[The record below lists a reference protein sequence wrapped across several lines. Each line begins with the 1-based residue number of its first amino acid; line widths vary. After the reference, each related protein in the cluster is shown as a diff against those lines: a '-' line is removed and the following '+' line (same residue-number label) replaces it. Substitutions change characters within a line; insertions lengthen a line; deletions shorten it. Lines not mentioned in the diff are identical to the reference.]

1 MKRTSIKKQ
10 LINALAVTAI
20 TTSSLGGVLL
30 TSPMAMTTASA
41 ASTRAIK
48 YSEKDAVKKFQKE
61 FKGSKVTEIQ
71 LEEFAGSYRY
81 EISGRDDTKEHNLYL
96 NAKTGKVTDKHSER
110 LDSDDDDTALD
121 LSKLINRQQATKI
134 AEKAAKSG
142 KAHDWT
148 LSYDDGNPVWEIEVG
163 KGSKQHDV
171 KVNADNKKVISNELD
186 D

>member
-1 MKRTSIKKQ
+1 MKQTSIKKQ
-10 LINALAVTAI
+10 LINALAVTVI
-20 TTSSLGGVLL
+20 TTSSLGGVFLA
-30 TSPMAMTTASA
+30 SPAAMTNASA
-41 ASTRAIK
+41 ASTSAIK

-61 FKGSKVTEIQ
+61 FKDSKVTEIQ

-81 EISGRDDTKEHNLYL
+81 EVSGRDNTKEHNLYI
-96 NAKTGKVTDKHSER
+96 NAKNGKVTDKHSER
-110 LDSDDDDTALD
+110 LDNNDDDTALD
-121 LSKLINRQQATKI
+121 LSKLISRKQATKI

-163 KGSKQHDV
+163 KGHKQHDV
-171 KVNADNKKVISNELD
+171 KVNADTKKVISNEVD

>member
-1 MKRTSIKKQ
+1 MKTSSMKQ
-10 LINALAVTAI
+10 RLINTLAVTVI
-20 TTSSLGGVLL
+20 STSSLGGIFLA
-30 TSPMAMTTASA
+30 SPAAMATVSA
-41 ASTRAIK
+41 ASTSTIK

-61 FKGSKVTEIQ
+61 FKDSKVTEIQ

-81 EISGRDDTKEHNLYL
+81 EISGRDNTKEHNLYI
-96 NAKTGKVTDKHSER
+96 NAKNGQVTDKHSER
-110 LDSDDDDTALD
+110 LDNDDDDTALD
-121 LSKLINRQQATKI
+121 LSKLISRKQATKI

-163 KGSKQHDV
+163 KGHKQHDV
-171 KVNADNKKVISNELD
+171 KVNADTKKVISNEID